1 MRKLIIFTIA
11 AFLCLSFAQAQVSV
25 GFKGGLTMANLSV
38 DENDFNDATAD
49 YSFGGHAAIFLRTG
63 KGLFSFQPEVMWIQ
77 KGTRI
82 NAKSNAAY
90 SQFTMNY
97 IDVPLLLRATIGI
110 KIVEVYFNLG
120 PYGGYWISGKTKDY
134 YYDDT
139 QAKWVTEKDTYEF
152 DEDHDVRYDAGIV
165 AGVGVKVLML
175 LFEVR
180 YGHGFID
187 VFDYKDSNTS
197 QTHSYFNF
205 SLGIQL

>member
-11 AFLCLSFAQAQVSV
+11 ALCCLSFTQAQVSV

-38 DENDFNDATAD
+38 DENNYEDASAD
-49 YSFGGHAAIFLRTG
+49 YSIGGHAAIFLRTG

-82 NAKSNAAY
+82 NANSNAAY

-134 YYDDT
+134 YYDDS
-139 QAKWVTEKDTYEF
+139 QAKWITKKDTYEF
-152 DEDHDVRYDAGIV
+152 DEDDDVRFDAGIV
-165 AGVGVKVLML
+165 GGVGVKVLML

-187 VFDYKDSNTS
+187 VFDSEYSNESETN
-197 QTHSYFNF
+197 SYFNF
-205 SLGIQL
+205 TLGIQF

>member
-1 MRKLIIFTIA
+1 MRNLIIFTIA
-11 AFLCLSFAQAQVSV
+11 AFFCLSFAQAQVSV
-25 GFKGGLTMANLSV
+25 GFKGGLTMANLST
-38 DENDFNDATAD
+38 EDFEAATAD

-82 NAKSNAAY
+82 NATSDATY
-90 SQFTMNY
+90 RQFTMNY

-110 KIVEVYFNLG
+110 KIVEVYLNLG
-120 PYGGYWISGKTKDY
+120 PYGGYWINGKTKDY

-139 QAKWVTEKDTYEF
+139 QSKWITDKDTYEF
-152 DEDHDVRYDAGIV
+152 DEDHDVRFDAGIV
-165 AGVGVKVLML
+165 GGVGVKVLML

-187 VFDYKDSNTS
+187 VFDYENSNEND
-197 QTHSYFNF
+197 THNYFNF
-205 SLGIQL
+205 TLGIQL